1 MDNRNDRRNHGSE
14 FFSWFIIVLLFAAGG
29 WPLALFLLI
38 RKLFSSDIP
47 RSQRREAPS
56 LSKEE
61 ELRQQQEELERVKK
75 KMQQKETTQ
84 KAKQAIRSILK
95 SPKENK
101 ATSWILMIA
110 GALIMVAVVFGGVLP
125 SALQSGSVYSIGTAI
140 ASLLG
145 GGCML
150 ASGVLTRR
158 ALQRYPAYLAII
170 GPNEAME
177 IETIAKKVGVSRKQ
191 AEKDL
196 QKMIEKGYFG
206 EAAYINKELGYIFMS
221 SRADE
226 ELAKA
231 REAAMQKTQEA
242 SKKEAAKQNAEAYDQ
257 ILATIRNLN
266 DRIPDAAMTEK
277 ISQIESI
284 TREIFRAV
292 EQHPEKRGKI
302 DRFMSYF
309 LPTTLKLLESYANL
323 EKTNIDGK
331 NINQSMRSIEIAMDT
346 VVDGFRHQLDELYK
360 SDAVSIETEIDVLTK
375 MINRETATAQQ
386 DFGLGG
392 QAVQTAPQQK
402 KQGD

>member
-1 MDNRNDRRNHGSE
+1 MDNRNNKHNQKTE
-14 FFSWFIIVLLFAAGG
+14 FFSWFIIILLFAGGG
-29 WPLALFLLI
+29 WPIALFLLI

-56 LSKEE
+56 LSREE
-61 ELRQQQEELERVKK
+61 ELRQQQEELERMKK
-75 KMQQKETTQ
+75 KVQQKETSQ
-84 KAKQAIRSILK
+84 KAKQAIRSFLQ
-95 SPKENK
+95 SPKEDK
-101 ATSWILMIA
+101 TTSWVLTIA
-110 GALIMVAVVFGGVLP
+110 GAFIMVAAVFWGINVAAP
-125 SALQSGSVYSIGTAI
+125 SGSVYSMATAV

-150 ASGVLTRR
+150 ASGILTKR
-158 ALQRYPAYLAII
+158 AMQRYTAYLAII

-177 IETIAKKVGVSRKQ
+177 IETVAKKVGVSRKQ
-191 AEKDL
+191 AERDL
-196 QKMIEKGYFG
+196 KKMIEKGYFG

-226 ELAKA
+226 ELARA
-231 REAAMQKTQEA
+231 REAAMKKTREA
-242 SKKEAAKQNAEAYDQ
+242 SKKEAVKQNAEAYDQ
-257 ILATIRNLN
+257 ILAKIRDLN

-292 EQHPEKRGKI
+292 EQQPEKRGKI

-346 VVDGFRHQLDELYK
+346 VVDGFKHQLDELYK

-386 DFGLGG
+386 EFGLGG

-402 KQGD
+402 KQE